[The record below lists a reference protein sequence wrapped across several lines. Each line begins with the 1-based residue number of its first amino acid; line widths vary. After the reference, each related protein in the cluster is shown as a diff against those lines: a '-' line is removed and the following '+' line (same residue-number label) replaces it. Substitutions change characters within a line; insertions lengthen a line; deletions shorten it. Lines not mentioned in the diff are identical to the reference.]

1 MKKIIRNVF
10 ALLLALTFI
19 LSLAAC
25 GGNSA
30 SSGAAPA
37 ASGSEETSTAATTPE
52 TKDPVTLTVYTWL
65 DVTKFEHLQ
74 KMKSDFEAEN
84 PDIKL
89 EFVTIPSKYADT
101 MITKLQQVRF
111 LT

>member
-1 MKKIIRNVF
+1 MKKIVRNVF

-37 ASGSEETSTAATTPE
+37 ASGSAA
-52 TKDPVTLTVYTWL
+52 KLSAS
-65 DVTKFEHLQ
+65 Q
-74 KMKSDFEAEN
+74 IEA
-84 PDIKL
+84 L
-89 EFVTIPSKYADT
+89 SQSL
-101 MITKLQQVRF
+101 LQQLRG
-111 LT
+111 

>member
-1 MKKIIRNVF
+1 MKKIVRNVF

-37 ASGSEETSTAATTPE
+37 VPAAKKHLRLPRPLKRKTLLPLLCILGGTSPNLSTC
-52 TKDPVTLTVYTWL
+52 
-65 DVTKFEHLQ
+65 
-74 KMKSDFEAEN
+74 
-84 PDIKL
+84 
-89 EFVTIPSKYADT
+89 
-101 MITKLQQVRF
+101 RR
-111 LT
+111 

>member
-1 MKKIIRNVF
+1 MKKIVRNVF

-37 ASGSEETSTAATTPE
+37 ASGSEETSTVASTPGNE
-52 TKDPVTLTVYTWL
+52 RPCYPYCVYL
-65 DVTKFEHLQ
+65 VGRHQ
-74 KMKSDFEAEN
+74 
-84 PDIKL
+84 I
-89 EFVTIPSKYADT
+89 
-101 MITKLQQVRF
+101 
-111 LT
+111 

>member
-1 MKKIIRNVF
+1 MKKIVRNVF

-37 ASGSEETSTAATTPE
+37 ASGSEKTSTVASTP
-52 TKDPVTLTVYTWL
+52 
-65 DVTKFEHLQ
+65 
-74 KMKSDFEAEN
+74 
-84 PDIKL
+84 
-89 EFVTIPSKYADT
+89 
-101 MITKLQQVRF
+101 
-111 LT
+111 

>member
-1 MKKIIRNVF
+1 MKKIVRNVF

-37 ASGSEETSTAATTPE
+37 ASGSEETSTVASAL
-52 TKDPVTLTVYTWL
+52 KRKTLLPLLCILGGTSPNLSTC
-65 DVTKFEHLQ
+65 
-74 KMKSDFEAEN
+74 
-84 PDIKL
+84 
-89 EFVTIPSKYADT
+89 
-101 MITKLQQVRF
+101 RR
-111 LT
+111 

>member
-1 MKKIIRNVF
+1 MKKIVRNVF

-37 ASGSEETSTAATTPE
+37 ASGSEETSTVASNPE
-52 TKDPVTLTVYTWL
+52 TKDLLPLLCILGGTSPNLST
-65 DVTKFEHLQ
+65 F
-74 KMKSDFEAEN
+74 
-84 PDIKL
+84 
-89 EFVTIPSKYADT
+89 
-101 MITKLQQVRF
+101 RR
-111 LT
+111 

>member
-1 MKKIIRNVF
+1 MKKIVRNVF

-37 ASGSEETSTAATTPE
+37 ASGSEELRLPRPLKRKTLLPLLCILGGTSPNLSTC
-52 TKDPVTLTVYTWL
+52 
-65 DVTKFEHLQ
+65 
-74 KMKSDFEAEN
+74 
-84 PDIKL
+84 
-89 EFVTIPSKYADT
+89 
-101 MITKLQQVRF
+101 RR
-111 LT
+111 